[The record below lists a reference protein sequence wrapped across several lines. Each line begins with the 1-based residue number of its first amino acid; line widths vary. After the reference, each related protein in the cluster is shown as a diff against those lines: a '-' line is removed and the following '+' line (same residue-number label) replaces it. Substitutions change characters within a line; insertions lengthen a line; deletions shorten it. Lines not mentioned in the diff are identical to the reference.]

1 MGPAKARIS
10 FERSE
15 DCPSPSSPPF
25 LILSE
30 VGTLLL
36 LLQSSEAP
44 DLKSRPGSIS
54 TTSVC
59 ACCLLLQVV
68 VVVVVVVAIRS
79 GYAGYCAKKKR
90 KERPNQ
96 SDVPARERSF
106 VVSRLK
112 SM

>member
-1 MGPAKARIS
+1 M
-10 FERSE
+10 
-15 DCPSPSSPPF
+15 
-25 LILSE
+25 
-30 VGTLLL
+30 LL

-59 ACCLLLQVV
+59 ACCLLLQV